1 MKLSENLIFQY
12 YIHGRLFPGG
22 PVAKDLCF
30 QCRGPWVLSL
40 VGKLRS
46 HMPCGQKIKENKQTK
61 DILNCLQNYIQRRF
75 LLNT

>member
-22 PVAKDLCF
+22 PVVKDLCF

-46 HMPCGQKIKENKQTK
+46 HMPVAKKPEHKQQK
-61 DILNCLQNYIQRRF
+61 
-75 LLNT
+75 